1 MARAIIVIEDVG
13 ESTYDETHVSG
24 HLNISVCYL
33 DRNREDGRM
42 TMAETTAA
50 MFVDSMREED
60 DALL

>member
-1 MARAIIVIEDVG
+1 
-13 ESTYDETHVSG
+13 
-24 HLNISVCYL
+24 VCYL
-33 DRNREDGRM
+33 DRNRGDGRM